1 MKPRF
6 QHDCTY
12 CEYIGFIGECDIYIC
27 PQAGNPTIV
36 ARHSSKREDYFSG
49 QRLVLGRLNL
59 ELNATAIKVF

>member
-6 QHDCTY
+6 QHDCEY
-12 CEYIGFIGECDIYIC
+12 CEFVGVIDGMDIYIC

-36 ARHSSKREDYFSG
+36 AREGNRRENYMSG

-59 ELNATAIKVF
+59 ELNHTAIRL